1 MLKVRI
7 APHYTRTLNIK
18 TIRIMK
24 LFAALREIRAFERLQ
39 LPLLKSIID
48 FDIVVEIG
56 YAEEQQQPLTQK
68 QLLLLGLSSP
78 STVRRR
84 LARLIKQGIIRR
96 RKNANDQR
104 SSLLTITSSNLKL
117 LDRYGGVLASICA
130 SISK

>member
-1 MLKVRI
+1 MI
-7 APHYTRTLNIK
+7 APHHTGTLNIK
-18 TIRIMK
+18 TIKIMK

-56 YAEEQQQPLTQK
+56 YAEEQEQPLTQK
-68 QLLLLGLSSP
+68 QLLLLNLSSP
-78 STVRRR
+78 TTVRRR

-104 SSLLTITSSNLKL
+104 SSLLTITSSNLRL
-117 LDRYGGVLASICA
+117 LDRYGGVLTSICA